1 MSIYAVLVSARRF
14 AGLFTTVLLCLVL
27 SGCYNHPVRH
37 LSSDVGLIKPGETTR
52 QEALSLLGDPDATRK
67 ISATT
72 EEWTYHEEDKS
83 LLQKAP
89 VVGGA
94 FSAKGYK
101 TVILILNGDIVT
113 AARYGDYD
121 KHEFDWKNDYKWQK
135 IDKNVG
141 AEAETTT
148 ETKTGK

>member
-1 MSIYAVLVSARRF
+1 MSICAVFVFTRRF

-37 LSSDVGLIKPGETTR
+37 LGSDVGLIKAGVTTR
-52 QEALSLLGDPDATRK
+52 QEALSLLGDPDSTRT
-67 ISATT
+67 ISTTT

-94 FSAKGYK
+94 FSSKGYK
-101 TVILILNGDIVT
+101 AVVLTLNGNIVS

-121 KHEFDWKNDYKWQK
+121 KHEFDWKEDYKWQK
-135 IDKNVG
+135 IDQKAG
-141 AEAETTT
+141 TEAETKT